1 MGCAIQQVTPKWLG
15 RIFNICRK
23 FVFNYFITNPQTT
36 IALTFLTHIISAKG
50 GVCNT
55 NFFSHIFLLGVMD
68 DFVVEGTSGRKKDGQ
83 RGPKRPRTIL
93 TTAQRRQIKA
103 SFEISPKPS
112 RKVKETY

>member
-1 MGCAIQQVTPKWLG
+1 MTMKIV
-15 RIFNICRK
+15 IFLLK
-23 FVFNYFITNPQTT
+23 
-36 IALTFLTHIISAKG
+36 H
-50 GVCNT
+50 
-55 NFFSHIFLLGVMD
+55 FLLGVMD
-68 DFVVEGTSGRKKDGQ
+68 DFVVEGTSGRRKDGQ